1 LYNAEENELGA
12 EQKKV
17 IQGLLDKKCGVPN

>member
-1 LYNAEENELGA
+1 LYNADENELGA

-17 IQGLLDKKCGVPN
+17 IQGLLEQKCDVPN